1 MKIMEARPRPNNQ
14 ENDEEEEDN
23 ENPRNRINVDGIVDV
38 EVDGK
43 VYLIIFFNVKYVVLV
58 FD

>member
-1 MKIMEARPRPNNQ
+1 MEARPRPNNQ